1 MEFKAITTQ
10 EEFDTAVKERLKRQ
24 EESIKAEFSNYEE
37 LKNENDKL
45 AKKISSL
52 TEELNANNTKYSDLE
67 KKLNES
73 NDKVA
78 KYESDSVKT
87 RIALEAGLPFG
98 MVERVK
104 GGTEDEIRVDVDS
117 LLSFASNKTTTQPMF
132 QTSEGVKDLK
142 NELYKKMANSLNKE

>member
-10 EEFDTAVKERLKRQ
+10 EEFDAAVKERLKRQ

-45 AKKISSL
+45 TKKISSL

-104 GGTEDEIRVDVDS
+104 GGTEDEIRADVDS

-132 QTSEGVKDLK
+132 QTSEGVKDSK